1 MKEKK
6 TMKSERNNQCRPD
19 NEPAILSRRSLIG
32 LAGLAVAAA
41 VLPGTAQTGQPS
53 PANSTSGEGI
63 SPAMDKLSTY
73 MSAASERVL
82 PDEVMENTRQHILDT
97 LAAMISGSQLTPGR
111 SALQFAEGYGGKEI
125 ATVVASKIVCGP
137 IEAALTNGMLAH
149 ADETDD
155 SHPPS
160 QSHPGCAVVPAALA
174 AGERF
179 DISGMHFLRAV
190 ALGYDVGSRVT
201 MTLGGQQFEAESHWS
216 THSISPLFGA
226 TAAAGCAAS
235 LNVRQMRF
243 LLGYAAHQSSGLG
256 AWNRDTDHI
265 QKAFHFAGMTARSGV
280 TSALLVQAGWTGVED
295 IFSGKDNFFAAYN
308 PHADPAG
315 LAEGLGERFEITR
328 TNIKKW
334 PVGSPIQA
342 ALDALDVLGKQRP
355 FQAKEVEQVTVRLA
369 TDEAAIVNDREIA
382 DICLQH
388 MVAVMLMDQTVTFST
403 AHDKTRMQD
412 AATLEQRRKVKLV
425 PDEQLE
431 RLMPLR
437 VAIVDVKLKD
447 GTRLNQRIDN
457 VRGTPKNPMTRD
469 EIVAKAHDLI
479 APILG
484 EAQCA
489 HLIGKLMNVDRLKS
503 IRELRP
509 LLQRG

>member
-1 MKEKK
+1 MEDD
-6 TMKSERNNQCRPD
+6 RNKCGPAENG
-19 NEPAILSRRSLIG
+19 PAILSRRSLLE
-32 LAGLAVAAA
+32 LAGLAAATAALPPGA
-41 VLPGTAQTGQPS
+41 VTAKPSPSRDTTGQGVS
-53 PANSTSGEGI
+53 PV
-63 SPAMDKLSTY
+63 MDKLSTY
-73 MSAASERVL
+73 MSEASGRAL
-82 PDEVMENTRQHILDT
+82 PDEVTERTKQHILDT
-97 LAAMISGSQLTPGR
+97 VAAMISGSELTPGR
-111 SALQFAEGYGGKEI
+111 AALQFAGAYGGKEV

-137 IEAALTNGMLAH
+137 IEAALTNGVLAH

-155 SHPPS
+155 SHAPS

-179 DISGMHFLRAV
+179 GISGTHFLRAV
-190 ALGYDVGSRVT
+190 TLGYDVGPRVT

-226 TAAAGCAAS
+226 AAAAGCAAS
-235 LNVRQMRF
+235 LNVAQMRF
-243 LLGYAAHQSSGLG
+243 LLSYTAHQSSGLG
-256 AWNRDTDHI
+256 AWNRDTEHM
-265 QKAFHFAGMTARSGV
+265 QKAFHF
-280 TSALLVQAGWTGVED
+280 WTGVED
-295 IFSGKDNFFAAYN
+295 IFSGKDNFFQAYN

-315 LAEGLGERFEITR
+315 LTEKLGERYEISR

-342 ALDALDVLGKQRP
+342 ALDALEILRKHRP
-355 FQAKEVEQVTVRLA
+355 FDSNEVQQVCVQLA
-369 TDEAAIVNDREIA
+369 TDEAAIVNNREIP

-388 MVAVMLMDQTVTFST
+388 MVAVMVMDKTVSFST
-403 AHDKTRMQD
+403 AHDKARMKD
-412 AATLEQRRKVKLV
+412 PATLREREKVKLI
-425 PDEQLE
+425 PDDQLE

-437 VAIVDVKLKD
+437 VAIVEVQLTD
-447 GTRLNQRIDN
+447 GTHLTQRVDN

-484 EAQCA
+484 TAQCA
-489 HLIGKLMNVDRLKS
+489 NLIERVLNLDRVKD

-509 LLQRG
+509 LLQRA

>member
-1 MKEKK
+1 M
-6 TMKSERNNQCRPD
+6 SENRNKYG
-19 NEPAILSRRSLIG
+19 PAENGQTILSRRSLFEF
-32 LAGLAVAAA
+32 AGLAVATAA
-41 VLPGTAQTGQPS
+41 LPPGMVMAKPSPSRGTTGQGVS
-53 PANSTSGEGI
+53 PV
-63 SPAMDKLSTY
+63 MDKLSAY
-73 MSAASERVL
+73 MSEASGREL
-82 PDEVMENTRQHILDT
+82 PDEATEKTKQHILDT
-97 LAAMISGSQLTPGR
+97 LAAMISGSELTPGR
-111 SALQFAEGYGGKEI
+111 AAIQFAGVYGGKEV

-137 IEAALTNGMLAH
+137 IEAAMTNGVLAH

-155 SHPPS
+155 SHAPS

-179 DISGMHFLRAV
+179 GISGTHFLRAV
-190 ALGYDVGSRVT
+190 TLGYDIGPRVT
-201 MTLGGQQFEAESHWS
+201 MTLGGQQFESESHWS

-226 TAAAGCAAS
+226 AAAAGCAAG
-235 LNVRQMRF
+235 LNVAQMRF
-243 LLGYAAHQSSGLG
+243 LLGYTAHQSSGLG
-256 AWNRDTDHI
+256 AWNRDTEHI
-265 QKAFHFAGMTARSGV
+265 QKAFHFGGMTARSGV
-280 TSALLVQAGWTGVED
+280 TSALIVQAGWTGVED
-295 IFSGKDNFFAAYN
+295 IFSGKDNFFEAYN

-315 LAEGLGERFEITR
+315 LTEKLGERYEISR

-342 ALDALDVLGKQRP
+342 ALDALEILRQQRP
-355 FQAKEVEQVTVRLA
+355 FDSNEVQQVSVHLA
-369 TDEAAIVNDREIA
+369 TDEAAIVNNREIP

-388 MVAVMLMDQTVTFST
+388 MAAVMVMDKTVTFGS
-403 AHDKTRMQD
+403 AHDKARMKD
-412 AATLEQRRKVKLV
+412 PATLREREKMKLI

-437 VAIVDVKLKD
+437 VAIVDVQLTD
-447 GTRLNQRIDN
+447 GTHLTQRVDN

-469 EIVAKAHDLI
+469 EIVAKARDLI

-484 EAQCA
+484 TAQCA
-489 HLIGKLMNVDRLKS
+489 SLIDRVVNLERVRD